1 VAPLSLDER
10 AGLISAK
17 RRGSMPNQFALDI
30 TRIREQARQHMGSGA
45 VTPDNQTD
53 PAEVIR
59 VLQDVVATEIVCWL
73 RYQRHAISAKG
84 VNHQPVAAEFTEHAQ
99 SELEHALAVADR
111 ISQLGGEPDLSPEHL
126 AERSQTEYR
135 TFGDSDLVGM
145 LKENLVAERIV
156 IQSYQEI
163 VRWLGDGDPTTRR
176 LLERIL
182 GEEEE
187 HADDLSGLLGDRVE
201 N

>member
-59 VLQDVVATEIVCWL
+59 VLQDVVATEIVCW
-73 RYQRHAISAKG
+73 
-84 VNHQPVAAEFTEHAQ
+84 P
-99 SELEHALAVADR
+99 
-111 ISQLGGEPDLSPEHL
+111 
-126 AERSQTEYR
+126 
-135 TFGDSDLVGM
+135 
-145 LKENLVAERIV
+145 
-156 IQSYQEI
+156 
-163 VRWLGDGDPTTRR
+163 
-176 LLERIL
+176 
-182 GEEEE
+182 
-187 HADDLSGLLGDRVE
+187 
-201 N
+201 